1 MKVQEILKITKGKL
15 LSGDSTAEIDLAT
28 ILTDSRNI
36 KTGEFFLPLK
46 GNNFDGEEFIGE
58 AFKKGAVGAFTIR
71 QGARAQA
78 CLPRTISAQGL
89 PARLSASASASQG
102 RDGKPRAGV
111 GQEKIIIQVKNTTK
125 ALQEIA
131 HEHRIRFD
139 IPVIGVTGSN
149 GKTTVKDMTAKVL
162 SSKYKVLKN
171 EGTKNN
177 HIGLPQT
184 LLKLKKYHEICILE
198 MGTNHKGEIRSL
210 ADIARPNIAVIT
222 NIGPSHLEFLKDL
235 KGIFESKK
243 EIFEFLDEDSLVIL
257 NGDDKYLSK
266 IKNNK
271 FKIMR
276 FGFNKVN
283 DFRASIVST
292 EKDKIVFLLNNK
304 SPFVLN
310 LAGIHNIYN
319 ALAAI
324 AVARHFELDY
334 DSIKKGLAECVPA
347 YMRLN
352 IKNIDG
358 VVVIDDAYNS
368 NPLSMRAALE
378 TIKSYPAKSR
388 WIVSADMLELGEK
401 ENYFHRGVGEAVVRG
416 GFDGLVTFGKLS
428 QQTSSAALKSGMAKN
443 RIWHCSNHEE
453 IAAVLRK
460 VAKAGDVV
468 LIKGSRTM
476 KMEKVLEILKDK

>member
-222 NIGPSHLEFLKDL
+222 NIGPSHLEGLKTL
-235 KGIFESKK
+235 EA
-243 EIFEFLDEDSLVIL
+243 IL
-257 NGDDKYLSK
+257 LEKAKLFYHLEKNGTIL
-266 IKNNK
+266 
-271 FKIMR
+271 FKCHL
-276 FGFNKVN
+276 
-283 DFRASIVST
+283 
-292 EKDKIVFLLNNK
+292 E
-304 SPFVLN
+304 
-310 LAGIHNIYN
+310 
-319 ALAAI
+319 I
-324 AVARHFELDY
+324 AVNAAFMESVKRAMLDALKLVHDASFKEEDIKARFDALKPGESRLK
-334 DSIKKGLAECVPA
+334 SRCV
-347 YMRLN
+347 RFSTCRCSLTE
-352 IKNIDG
+352 
-358 VVVIDDAYNS
+358 
-368 NPLSMRAALE
+368 PLSG
-378 TIKSYPAKSR
+378 
-388 WIVSADMLELGEK
+388 W
-401 ENYFHRGVGEAVVRG
+401 
-416 GFDGLVTFGKLS
+416 
-428 QQTSSAALKSGMAKN
+428 
-443 RIWHCSNHEE
+443 
-453 IAAVLRK
+453 
-460 VAKAGDVV
+460 
-468 LIKGSRTM
+468 
-476 KMEKVLEILKDK
+476 